1 MNNSKK
7 IKEYIN
13 GQELDIEA
21 IIKEF
26 TNYILKIIRNSNY
39 NFSDEDIE
47 EIASDVFLV
56 VWNNKDKLDINKD
69 KLDIN
74 KVLSPYIAGITKNM
88 MLKKQYN
95 NKITI
100 ENIEL
105 LENTLYDN
113 NILDLEYENI
123 EKNNI
128 IKIELEKMKMEDRNI
143 FTYYYYNSK
152 GMKEIAELLN
162 INERKVKSR
171 LFRIR
176 RKLKLE
182 LEKRGYSNER

>member
-7 IKEYIN
+7 IKEYMN
-13 GQELDIEA
+13 KQELDIET
-21 IIKEF
+21 IMQEF
-26 TNYILKIIRNSNY
+26 TNYILKIIRSTNY

-56 VWNNKDKLDINKD
+56 VWNNKNKLDINKM
-69 KLDIN
+69 LA
-74 KVLSPYIAGITKNM
+74 PYIAGVTKNII
-88 MLKKQYN
+88 LKKQHN
-95 NKITI
+95 NKATMD
-100 ENIEL
+100 NIEFF
-105 LENTLYDN
+105 ENTLYDN
-113 NILDLEYENI
+113 NILDLQYENI

-128 IKIELEKMKMEDRNI
+128 IKNELEKMKIEDRKI

-176 RKLKLE
+176 RKLKQE
-182 LEKRGYSNER
+182 LEKRGYSNEG

>member
-1 MNNSKK
+1 MDNSKK
-7 IKEYIN
+7 IKEYMN
-13 GQELDIEA
+13 NQELDIET

-39 NFSDEDIE
+39 SFSNEDIE

-56 VWNNKDKLDINKD
+56 VWNNRNKLNINKT
-69 KLDIN
+69 LT
-74 KVLSPYIAGITKNM
+74 PYIAGVTKNM
-88 MLKKQYN
+88 ILKRNRN
-95 NKITI
+95 NKNTMA
-100 ENIEL
+100 NIEIF
-105 LENTLYDN
+105 ENTLYDN
-113 NILDLEYENI
+113 NILDFQYENI

-128 IKIELEKMKMEDRNI
+128 ISNELEKMKLEDRNI

-152 GMKEIAELLN
+152 GMKEIAESLN
-162 INERKVKSR
+162 ISERKVKSR

>member
-7 IKEYIN
+7 IKEYMN
-13 GQELDIEA
+13 KQELDIEA
-21 IIKEF
+21 IMQDF
-26 TNYILKIIRNSNY
+26 TNYILKIIRSSNY
-39 NFSDEDIE
+39 NFYDEDIE

-56 VWNNKDKLDINKD
+56 VWNNKNKLDINKT
-69 KLDIN
+69 LA
-74 KVLSPYIAGITKNM
+74 PYIAGVTKNII
-88 MLKKQYN
+88 LKKLYN
-95 NKITI
+95 NKITTI
-100 ENIEL
+100 NIEI

-113 NILDLEYENI
+113 NILDMQCEDI

-128 IKIELEKMKMEDRNI
+128 IRNELEKMKLEDRNI

-162 INERKVKSR
+162 INEIKVKSR

-176 RKLKLE
+176 KKLKLE

>member
-56 VWNNKDKLDINKD
+56 VWNNKD

>member
-7 IKEYIN
+7 IREYVN
-13 GQELDIEA
+13 NQELDIET
-21 IIKEF
+21 IMKEF
-26 TNYILKIIRNSNY
+26 TNYILKIIRTSNY
-39 NFSDEDIE
+39 NFSEEDIE

-56 VWNNKDKLDINKD
+56 VWNNKNKLDINKM
-69 KLDIN
+69 LA
-74 KVLSPYIAGITKNM
+74 PYIAGITKNI
-88 MLKKQYN
+88 MLKKQRN
-95 NKITI
+95 NKNTI
-100 ENIEL
+100 ANIEVF
-105 LENTLYDN
+105 ENTVYDN
-113 NILDLEYENI
+113 NILDFQYENI

-128 IKIELEKMKMEDRNI
+128 IKNELEKMKSEDRKI

-152 GMKEIAELLN
+152 GMKEIAILLN

-182 LEKRGYSNER
+182 LEKRGYSNGR